1 MAEPS
6 NLITHGTGS
15 HVGTAVVMNR
25 YFELDDSSESDEEQ
39 YISKRYLQRQRKRK
53 EELQSE
59 VRRWKHEAQ
68 CNAAISRQYRTKV
81 KRMRTLA
88 MAAID
93 QESNIIERAR
103 AEHER
108 GIASDNLVLSDEEDK
123 RPYNN
128 VKYSYIDNELF
139 VNEEWQIVRSN

>member
-1 MAEPS
+1 
-6 NLITHGTGS
+6 
-15 HVGTAVVMNR
+15 MNR

-39 YISKRYLQRQRKRK
+39 YISKRYLRRQRKRE
-53 EELQSE
+53 EELQFE
-59 VRRWKHEAQ
+59 VRRWNHEAQ
-68 CNAAISRQYRTKV
+68 CNAAIARQYRTKV

-93 QESNIIERAR
+93 QESNIIECAC

-123 RPYNN
+123 RSYDN

-139 VNEEWQIVRSN
+139 INEE